1 MKNVYHIDNAYMQD
15 PLKFDDIYLVQ
26 LGRLFCPGGAEY
38 SEHVHLNWYEL
49 TVVTDGRGTVYTGG
63 VAVPVSAGDIFLSFP
78 ADVHKIASDSQ
89 DPLKYDFFSFS
100 TENSELTCELERI
113 HAAFGAPES
122 RVFSDGRINSLV
134 SLAIN
139 EISDET
145 LTFREKMMHSILLQ
159 IIIYVIR
166 AFGTKCA
173 ASPFKNTDSQDIL
186 CYQIMSYID
195 THIFSLSKLS
205 DLAVSMNYNYSYISA
220 LFKRTTGR
228 TLSDYYMSTRL
239 KTARLLIEEGKLK
252 ISEIAELLNYSSI
265 YVFSRAYKKKYG
277 VAPSVTGEL

>member
-1 MKNVYHIDNAYMQD
+1 MKNYYHIDNQHISD
-15 PLKFDDIYLVQ
+15 PLRFGDIFLVQ
-26 LGRLFCPGGAEY
+26 LGRLFCLGGAEY
-38 SEHVHLNWYEL
+38 DEHVHLNWYEL
-49 TVVTDGRGTVYTGG
+49 TVVTGGRGTVTTNG
-63 VAVPVSAGDIFLSFP
+63 VEVPVSNGDIFLSFP
-78 ADVHKIASDSQ
+78 TDVHKIASDK
-89 DPLKYDFFSFS
+89 DEPLKYDFFSFS
-100 TENSELTCELERI
+100 TDNTELAEALERI
-113 HAAFGAPES
+113 HAGFIAPES

-134 SLAIN
+134 SGAIT
-139 EISDET
+139 ELTDET
-145 LTFREKMMHSILLQ
+145 LPYRESLIHSTLLQ

-166 AFGTKCA
+166 AFGTKRA

-195 THIFSLSKLS
+195 THIFTLSKLS
-205 DLAVSMNYNYSYISA
+205 DLGLAMNYNYSYMSA

-228 TLSDYYMSTRL
+228 TLSDYYRSTKL

-277 VAPSVTGEL
+277 ISPSGTE